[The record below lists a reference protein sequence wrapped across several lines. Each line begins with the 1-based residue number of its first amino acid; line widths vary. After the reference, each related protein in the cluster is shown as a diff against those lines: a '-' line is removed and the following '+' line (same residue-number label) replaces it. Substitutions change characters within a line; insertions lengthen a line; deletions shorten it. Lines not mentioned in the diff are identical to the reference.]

1 MNYWCTRPQDYL
13 TECTIQSAAFI
24 HKLYHRKLKCIS
36 KVHHSSYFMCSD
48 PSYLDVE
55 FTSTTFAVNTTN
67 NSAHRSPS
75 NSTAGINPLHVKAQ
89 LLCAPANLC
98 HEVQRWLVKQSGAFI
113 KSHSIMLTWNKLLG
127 IINTAS
133 SDLSIANEIL
143 ESVYIV

>member
-1 MNYWCTRPQDYL
+1 MHTATGLFDGVHNPIGCIHSQVVPQK
-13 TECTIQSAAFI
+13 T
-24 HKLYHRKLKCIS
+24 
-36 KVHHSSYFMCSD
+36 KVHFKGTPFLLFYVQWPVLLRRRIHIHYIRSKHHKQLSTPVPFQFDCGYQPSSRYS
-48 PSYLDVE
+48 
-55 FTSTTFAVNTTN
+55 
-67 NSAHRSPS
+67 
-75 NSTAGINPLHVKAQ
+75 STA
-89 LLCAPANLC
+89 LCPANLC